1 MSAKLLRSLL
11 PAALAAAL
19 ALPALADVA
28 VRLAYET
35 RAVGEIEPCG

>member
-1 MSAKLLRSLL
+1 MSAKLARTLL
-11 PAALAAAL
+11 LAFLAAAL
-19 ALPALADVA
+19 ALPALSEVA